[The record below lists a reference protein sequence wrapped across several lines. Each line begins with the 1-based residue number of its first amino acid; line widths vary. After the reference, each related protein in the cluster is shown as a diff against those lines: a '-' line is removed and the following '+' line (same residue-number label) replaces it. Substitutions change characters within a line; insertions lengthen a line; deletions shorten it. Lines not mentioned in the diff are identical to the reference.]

1 MTELGPRRAR
11 RGNLVPGEDL
21 PRQESRT
28 GAEAGTA
35 RWERIAR
42 AEHSLR
48 AAPSRPSGIG
58 GWSRWLAL
66 PVGCLLLAG
75 WAACCVVPAQRWSA
89 LATVVVLLAA
99 IAPLTAVAAVPLAT
113 VAVRRRRW
121 FCAGAAVLAG
131 LFPWWFALGYAASSD
146 AAVPAGGSVVHLM
159 IVDARQGQANAADV
173 VAAVAG
179 GRADLLVVTELSGTL
194 AHDLTAAG
202 LDSLVQ
208 ARSVQL
214 PGQGLAPDVPEAG
227 LGVWSRFPVDGVQ
240 PISGTTWPALTAR
253 VVADGAG
260 FTLIT
265 GHVAPPMPD
274 GGVRWAQDLA
284 ALRATAAGV
293 QAGGGQ
299 AVASVAAGSVAG
311 AASVS
316 GPVVLLGNLNAT
328 PWHADFR
335 LFAAAGLQDAGDS
348 LGQGLR
354 PTWPTWSPIPL
365 LPLDHALVGGG
376 VRVEAVD
383 TVIIGGTDH
392 RALLVTLR
400 IPRSS

>member
-11 RGNLVPGEDL
+11 RGSQVPGAELPRQVPGADL
-21 PRQESRT
+21 PRQESRRPRS
-28 GAEAGTA
+28 APRRPAPARPAGLA
-35 RWERIAR
+35 
-42 AEHSLR
+42 
-48 AAPSRPSGIG
+48 
-58 GWSRWLAL
+58 GWSRWLVL
-66 PVGCLLLAG
+66 PAGCLLLAA
-75 WAACCVVPAQRWSA
+75 WAASCVVPALRWDA
-89 LATVVVLLAA
+89 LATVVASLAA
-99 IAPLTAVAAVPLAT
+99 IAPLAAVAAVPLVT

-121 FCAGAAVLAG
+121 FSAGAAVLAG

-146 AAVPAGGSVVHLM
+146 TPVAAGGTAVHLM
-159 IVDARQGQANAADV
+159 IVDARQGQADAAGV
-173 VAAVAG
+173 VAAVASG
-179 GRADLLVVTELSGTL
+179 HADLLVVTELSGTL

-202 LDSLVQ
+202 LDALVQ

-214 PGQGLAPDVPEAG
+214 PGQALAADVPEAG
-227 LGVWSRFPVDGVQ
+227 LGVWSRFPVDAVRE
-240 PISGTTWPALTAR
+240 ISGTQWPALTAR
-253 VVADGAG
+253 VVADGAA

-284 ALRATAAGV
+284 VLRAQAAAA
-293 QAGGGQ
+293 QAAPGRPGG
-299 AVASVAAGSVAG
+299 
-311 AASVS
+311 

-335 LFAAAGLQDAGDS
+335 RFASVGLQDAGDS

-354 PTWPTWSPIPL
+354 PTWPTWSPFPL

-376 VRVEAVD
+376 IRVEAVD

-400 IPRSS
+400 IPPSS